1 MMARIQISYD
11 PSGRL
16 TVSFPYD
23 PLLVEKVKTI
33 DGRRCNPVE
42 KHWSFQ
48 NTEEILECHC
58 EKRLPAVGR
67 KRRGNL
73 NTDCFA
79 IARNDSIRN

>member
-11 PSGRL
+11 PSGCL

-23 PLLVEKVKTI
+23 PVVVSKLKTTN
-33 DGRRCNPVE
+33 GRKWHPAK
-42 KHWSFQ
+42 KHWGFR

-67 KRRGNL
+67 KRRSNL
-73 NTDCFA
+73 
-79 IARNDSIRN
+79 